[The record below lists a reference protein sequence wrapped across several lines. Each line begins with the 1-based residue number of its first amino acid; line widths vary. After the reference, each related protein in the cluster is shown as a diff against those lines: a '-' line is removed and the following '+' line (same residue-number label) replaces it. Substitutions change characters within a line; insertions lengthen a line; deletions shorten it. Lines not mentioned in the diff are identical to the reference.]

1 MLPNPPEPLDV
12 SDSLSTIVYEIAVV
26 ANGCLFIKAGL
37 FVPFPQLLAIDSGLV
52 EIVDRVV

>member
-1 MLPNPPEPLDV
+1 MGQCLLTPGVDP
-12 SDSLSTIVYEIAVV
+12 IVYEIAVV